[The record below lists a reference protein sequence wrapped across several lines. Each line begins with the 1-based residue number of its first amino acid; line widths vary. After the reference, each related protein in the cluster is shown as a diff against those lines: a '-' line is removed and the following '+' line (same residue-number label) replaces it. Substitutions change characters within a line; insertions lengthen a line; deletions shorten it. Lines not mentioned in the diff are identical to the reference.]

1 MPNQESVRELK
12 PCPFCGADEVA
23 LETTQTS
30 TNDEWMAQVVCGHC
44 CARGGNYICPEL
56 EEAKQ
61 DAVDNWNQKDVR
73 RKRNQRS

>member
-1 MPNQESVRELK
+1 MSNLDY
-12 PCPFCGADEVA
+12 CPFCGADEVA

-30 TNDEWMAQVVCGHC
+30 PNNEWMAQVVCGHC

-56 EEAKQ
+56 EEARQ
-61 DAVDNWNQKDVR
+61 NAVENWNQKDVR